1 MVGKAEKEGDARK
14 MPMERGEP
22 VIRMAPMP
30 ADMNS
35 NGDIFG
41 GWVLSQ
47 MDIAGGIVA
56 ARRARGRVVTVA
68 VNAMQFHQPIRVG
81 DLVSIYGR
89 VVNVGR
95 TSVSV
100 QLETIVTRRL
110 DPTEITVTEG
120 TFVFVAIDEKGNKR
134 ALPMAGD

>member
-1 MVGKAEKEGDARK
+1 MVEKK
-14 MPMERGEP
+14 SPERSEP
-22 VIRMAPMP
+22 IIRMAPMP

-81 DLVSIYGR
+81 DLVSIYGQ
-89 VVNVGR
+89 VVKVGR

-100 QLETIVTRRL
+100 LLETIVTRRL
-110 DPTEITVTEG
+110 DPREIKVTEG
-120 TFVFVAIDEKGNKR
+120 TFVFVAIDEKGAKR
-134 ALPMAGD
+134 TLPEDGVISA